1 MKLASKREYLNY
13 YKNFVLCLPHILVF
27 LFHKKRSFIQA
38 DIKRNLEELVVECK
52 PISGLIYLFTFM
64 PSFRN
69 VFYYR
74 IQPLDFFLKVLCWP
88 MSTMVIRTNSI
99 GAGFVVPNGFATA
112 IGAKSIGSNCSIS
125 QQVTIGASN
134 YGSPIIMNDVTIY
147 AGAIIFGK
155 ITIGNNVVIGANATV
170 FMDVP
175 DNSTVLPG
183 TSKIM
188 RWKKRNPS

>member
-13 YKNFVLCLPHILVF
+13 YKNFVLCLPHIIVF
-27 LFHKKRSFIQA
+27 LFHRKRSVIQA
-38 DIKRNLEELVVECK
+38 DIIRNLEEIVVECRS
-52 PISGLIYLFTFM
+52 ISGLIYLFTFM

-74 IQPLDFFLKVLCWP
+74 IQPLDFILKIFCWP
-88 MSTMVIRTNSI
+88 LSTLVIRTDFI

-112 IGAKSIGSNCSIS
+112 IGAKSIGNNCSIS

-134 YGSPIIMNDVTIY
+134 YGSPTIMNDVTIY
-147 AGAIIFGK
+147 AGAIVFGN

-170 FMDVP
+170 FTDVP

-188 RWKKRNPS
+188 KWKKKTP